1 MRARRIGRWGA
12 GCALLVGA
20 AAAISGCGTSS
31 TIDPVAQAATRST
44 SAPGFR
50 MTLAMNL
57 SNPQLPGPITGTGS
71 GSFQTHNHLGSMSMS
86 MSLGALGSNPQVQQA
101 LGGSTLRIDE
111 VVDHLTVYMKLP
123 SALARKLPGGKP
135 WWKINLAKAASSL
148 GMPGLSTLASN
159 PAGNDPSQMLGYL
172 RASSGQFKNLGQA
185 TINGVRTTH
194 YSASIDFNKIP
205 DRFPPSERGAVKQA
219 VTTLRNMAHLSAL
232 PVDVWIDQHHLV
244 RRTAFGI
251 NEQLPGIGP
260 MHLSMRMDFT
270 DYGPQPAPSLPPA
283 SQVRDISSL
292 AGAGSSGL

>member
-1 MRARRIGRWGA
+1 MRARRIGRWGFA
-12 GCALLVGA
+12 CALLA
-20 AAAISGCGTSS
+20 AAVVAISGCGTSS

-44 SAPGFR
+44 SAPGYR

-57 SNPQLPGPITGTGS
+57 SSSQLPGPITGTGS
-71 GSFQTHNHLGSMSMS
+71 GSFQTRNHTGSMSMS

-101 LGGSTLRIDE
+101 LGGSSLRIDE
-111 VVDHLTVYMKLP
+111 VLDHLTVYMKLP
-123 SALARKLPGGKP
+123 SALSSKLPGGKP
-135 WWKINLAKAASSL
+135 WWKINIAKAASSL

-172 RASSGQFKNLGQA
+172 RASSGHFKNLGKA
-185 TINGVRTTH
+185 SVNGAETTH
-194 YSASIDFNKIP
+194 YSASIDFDKIP
-205 DRFPPSERGAVKQA
+205 DRFPPSERNAVRQ
-219 VTTLRNMAHLSAL
+219 TINTLKSMVHLSAL

-244 RRTAFGI
+244 RRMAFAFD
-251 NEQLPGIGP
+251 EQLPSIGQ

-283 SQVRDISSL
+283 SQVTDIGSL